1 MLKTTNKT
9 NISNF
14 FKSEIL
20 ATRIVVD
27 NLRKEKWKES
37 IIIPSLYEQNKFK
50 SPPKK
55 KLTRPCT

>member
-9 NISNF
+9 NVSNF

-20 ATRIVVD
+20 DTRILID

-37 IIIPSLYEQNKFK
+37 MSIPSLHEQNKFK
-50 SPPKK
+50 SAPKK
-55 KLTRPCT
+55 KLTRCCT